1 MKWLVRLQIFGV
13 CDILTEEKKKS
24 MFREKA
30 DWVELISIQRV
41 SLGIFRKKS
50 RRLLSVAKE
59 QSTGSSQ
66 EIWKMEEKIKS
77 EEPNKHCSI

>member
-1 MKWLVRLQIFGV
+1 MKWLVRLQIFGA

-41 SLGIFRKKS
+41 SLGMKKNKKTTCFS
-50 RRLLSVAKE
+50 CKE
-59 QSTGSSQ
+59 QSTRSSQ
-66 EIWKMEEKIKS
+66 EIWKREEKTES
-77 EEPNKHCSI
+77 EEPNKHYSI